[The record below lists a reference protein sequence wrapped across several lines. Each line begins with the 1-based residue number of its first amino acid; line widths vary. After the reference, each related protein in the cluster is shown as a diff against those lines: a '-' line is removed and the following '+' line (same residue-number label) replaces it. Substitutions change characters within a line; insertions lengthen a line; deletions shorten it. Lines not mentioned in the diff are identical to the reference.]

1 MTQNFNIGKLTTRKR
16 LPRLPGTDLSQDGR
30 HRTASHAPGSCRHD
44 AREPQVSSEPAPKSQ
59 GGCSSLSRADNITP
73 PSEGRLVPIVRGHF
87 SAGSCARPQPD
98 RLLRL
103 KQVECLTGC
112 RKSTLYRMMKQ
123 GRFPRSVEITPRL
136 VAWSEADVQQWIE
149 ERITA
154 SQAPS
159 SGR

>member
-1 MTQNFNIGKLTTRKR
+1 
-16 LPRLPGTDLSQDGR
+16 
-30 HRTASHAPGSCRHD
+30 
-44 AREPQVSSEPAPKSQ
+44 
-59 GGCSSLSRADNITP
+59 
-73 PSEGRLVPIVRGHF
+73 
-87 SAGSCARPQPD
+87 
-98 RLLRL
+98 LLRL

>member
-1 MTQNFNIGKLTTRKR
+1 MSTDPKLK
-16 LPRLPGTDLSQDGR
+16 SQDAR
-30 HRTASHAPGSCRHD
+30 SSVSFTHNIMPPG
-44 AREPQVSSEPAPKSQ
+44 
-59 GGCSSLSRADNITP
+59 
-73 PSEGRLVPIVRGHF
+73 EGRLVPIVRRHF
-87 SAGSCARPQPD
+87 NAEPSARRQPD

-136 VAWSEADVQQWIE
+136 VAWSEAAVQQWIE

-154 SQAPS
+154 SQALS